1 MAGHGRQ
8 CAAETRLIR
17 GTGEPPVDQT
27 SHHNSEITHIY
38 TIRRNLEG
46 QTDQFRQTIRV
57 TVLMFEFL
65 SQWGFVFMDGWNCG
79 WKSGVAGGK
88 EGEKV
93 GVSVKQIQDEW

>member
-1 MAGHGRQ
+1 MAGHGSQ

-38 TIRRNLEG
+38 TIRRNLVG
-46 QTDQFRQTIRV
+46 QTNFFLVSVSVGFRFHGR
-57 TVLMFEFL
+57 
-65 SQWGFVFMDGWNCG
+65 MDGWYCG
-79 WKSGVAGGK
+79 WKIGVAGGM

-93 GVSVKQIQDEW
+93 GVSVKQI

>member
-1 MAGHGRQ
+1 MAGRGSQ

-46 QTDQFRQTIRV
+46 QTDQFEQTIRV
-57 TVLMFEFL
+57 TVLIFQFL
-65 SQWGFVFMDGWNCG
+65 SQWGFVFTDGRMDGWYCG
-79 WKSGVAGGK
+79 WKIGVAGGK

-93 GVSVKQIQDEW
+93 GVSVKQI